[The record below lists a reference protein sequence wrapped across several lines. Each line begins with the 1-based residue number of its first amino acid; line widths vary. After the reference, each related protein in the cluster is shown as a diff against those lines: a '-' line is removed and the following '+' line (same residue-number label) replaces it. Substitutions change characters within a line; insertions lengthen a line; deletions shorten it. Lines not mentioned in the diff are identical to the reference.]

1 MIILL
6 AVAATPVFAQC
17 EVMSRIGADEVLYYH
32 LGYVPFYW
40 SSTKQ
45 LKGGAITDE
54 QNYFLALKPRPFPEK
69 PIGTRLKEHLKI
81 TLSNNEEYSLK
92 HFDNRYLDYDTSL
105 LFLYVIPEKL
115 LPDFRKYDVENV
127 KMMMG
132 DEGERVYTFKLHKTA
147 IKDHLN
153 CLIENLERSRKR

>member
-1 MIILL
+1 MRCCIIIL
-6 AVAATPVFAQC
+6 ATFLFT
-17 EVMSRIGADEVLYYH
+17 G
-32 LGYVPFYW
+32 VPL
-40 SSTKQ
+40 SN
-45 LKGGAITDE
+45 LKGVAITDE

-69 PIGTRLKEHLKI
+69 PIGTRLKEDLKI

-115 LPDFRKYDVENV
+115 LPDFRKYEVENV

-147 IKDHLN
+147 IKDQLN
-153 CLIENLERSRKR
+153 CLIENLERSRKGEGYSSGNDSCGWDNFSEYC